1 MKELFLADTQ
11 IIIWSLINPAKIF
24 PNVRSVLQTSTVLV
38 SEISL
43 FEIAIKQK
51 INRLPDLTLS
61 VDELTS
67 QLVSD
72 GFRLM
77 PIERKHIFAYSQIPL
92 YDDHRDPFDRLL
104 LATALVEG
112 LTVIS
117 SDKNFTYYTNQI
129 RLLEA

>member
-1 MKELFLADTQ
+1 MEEMFLADTQ
-11 IIIWSLINPAKIF
+11 VVIWSLISPAKIV
-24 PNVRSVLQTSTVLV
+24 PIVRSILQTSTIFV

-61 VDELTS
+61 VEELTS
-67 QLVSD
+67 QLISD
-72 GFRLM
+72 GFRLL
-77 PIERKHIFAYSQIPL
+77 PIEQKHIFAYSQIPL

-104 LATALVEG
+104 LATALAEG

-117 SDKNFTYYTNQI
+117 SDENFTYYTNQI
-129 RLLEA
+129 RLFEA